1 MSDPC
6 ELSLR
11 FARERLAPA
20 SAPAGDPVELLA
32 AEARRPAHR
41 IVELWGDAPFE
52 ATVGWSAGTSR
63 PKEADLSVSRA
74 TRIGIF
80 ARTLV
85 VQVRNGSDVDNAVAL
100 AVSDGFLISSNARQL
115 TGTGTGAFVELEIP
129 AYAETLGL
137 HLSDPAQLPASQIAL
152 EDGFGVRGAVVN
164 GNAQGARG
172 VPVGGARKVFV
183 LVPGGVPWRALFH
196 LSL

>member
-1 MSDPC
+1 MADPS

-11 FARERLAPA
+11 FARERLPPA
-20 SAPAGDPVELLA
+20 SAPAGSSVELLA

-63 PKEADLSVSRA
+63 PKEAELSVSRG
-74 TRIGIF
+74 TRLGVF

-85 VQVRNGSDVDNAVAL
+85 IKVRNGSKVDNAVAL
-100 AVSDGFLISSNARQL
+100 AVSDGFLISRNKRQL
-115 TGTGTGAFVELEIP
+115 TGTGNGAYQELAVP
-129 AYAETLGL
+129 AYAEA
-137 HLSDPAQLPASQIAL
+137 LSLELADPAQLTNASIAL
-152 EDGFGVRGAVVN
+152 EDGFGTRGSVTP
-164 GNAQGARG
+164 GDKQGDTG
-172 VPVGGARKVFV
+172 VPIGAAGKALV
-183 LVPGGVPWRALFH
+183 LVPGGVAWRALFH